1 MGNVGSLARSWRQQ
15 LIVEKYELLAG
26 AAGGRVQLDEEQ
38 DGTGSESS
46 PEPAA
51 GKTSFRHS
59 IATLYVS
66 QTILLIL
73 VSTALIVSCV
83 ANMRFLRQSQ
93 SSTAGIKS
101 LPHFTPSQIEVAA
114 SRHLTQDQCLAYF
127 PGLYE

>member
-1 MGNVGSLARSWRQQ
+1 MGNVGSLARSWRQRM
-15 LIVEKYELLAG
+15 IVEKYELLAG

-38 DGTGSESS
+38 DGTGSESGR
-46 PEPAA
+46 EPAS
-51 GKTSFRHS
+51 GKTNFRHF
-59 IATLYVS
+59 ATLYVS
-66 QTILLIL
+66 QTILLTL
-73 VSTALIVSCV
+73 VSAALIVSCV

-101 LPHFTPSQIEVAA
+101 MPHFTPSQIDVAA